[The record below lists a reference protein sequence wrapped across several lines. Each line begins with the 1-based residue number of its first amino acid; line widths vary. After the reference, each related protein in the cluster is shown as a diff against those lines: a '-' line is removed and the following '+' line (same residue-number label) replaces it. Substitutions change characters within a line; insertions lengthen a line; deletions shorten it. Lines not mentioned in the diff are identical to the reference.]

1 MADALNA
8 LSEYHVTVQKTAL
21 LSGIMQASQ
30 PPDLI
35 IYDVGDGQVLNDPDL
50 LAMRRKNSGIP
61 LVLVSG
67 SISPEQMRQVIHLNA
82 ADLLTKPVDVR
93 KLVEVVGDQL
103 NVAHAASTQIYGFIS
118 CIGGAGATS
127 LAINTADILCQQK
140 RDARNATCL
149 IDLDFSTGAC
159 GSFIDAHN
167 DFDLKSVADHPNRID
182 VELMD
187 TIRKSHPSGF
197 SVYSF
202 KLPDLPFYKSGE
214 ELVLRMLDVLSFKYD
229 YVVVDIPY
237 YETPW
242 KSAVLGGL
250 TDAFLVTDLA
260 IPSLRQTRDIYER
273 VRKGNIAPSH
283 STIIVNRHRLR
294 MFFNSISRRD
304 VRKLFKDL
312 PISFVSDDHRTMT
325 EAINRGILP
334 REVTSRSDFAKES
347 TKAFAEHL
355 KRNGISLR

>member
-1 MADALNA
+1 MVDALSA
-8 LSEYHVTVQKTAL
+8 LSEYQVSQQKAAS
-21 LSGIMQASQ
+21 LSGALKNSR

-35 IYDVGDGQVLNDPDL
+35 IYDIGDGQVLDDPEL
-50 LAMRRKNSGIP
+50 LATRRQNSRIP

-67 SISPEQMRQVIHLNA
+67 AITPEQMRQVIHMNA

-93 KLVEVVGDQL
+93 KLVEIIGDQL
-103 NVAHAASTQIYGFIS
+103 NVAHAASTQIYGFVS
-118 CIGGAGATS
+118 CVGGAGATS
-127 LAINTADILCQQK
+127 LAINTADILCQRK
-140 RDARNATCL
+140 RDARDATCL

-167 DFDLKSVADHPNRID
+167 DFDLESIVEHPNRID

-202 KLPDLPFYKSGE
+202 KLPNLPFRRTGE
-214 ELVLRMLDVLSFKYD
+214 EFVLRMLDVLSFKYD
-229 YVVVDIPY
+229 FVIVDIPY

-242 KSAVLGGL
+242 KSAALDGL

-273 VRKGNIAPSH
+273 VRKGNIGSNR
-283 STIIVNRHRLR
+283 STIIVNRHRMR

-304 VRKLFKDL
+304 VRKLFKDQ
-312 PISFVSDDHRTMT
+312 PISFICDDHRTMT

-334 REVTSRSDFAKES
+334 REVRSRSDFVRDA
-347 TKAFAEHL
+347 TRALTDHL
-355 KRNGISLR
+355 KRNGSSLR